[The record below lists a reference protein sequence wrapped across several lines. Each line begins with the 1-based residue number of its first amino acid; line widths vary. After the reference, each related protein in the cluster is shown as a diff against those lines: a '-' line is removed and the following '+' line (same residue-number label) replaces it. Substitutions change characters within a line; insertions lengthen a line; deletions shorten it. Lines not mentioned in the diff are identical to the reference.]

1 MTTMTKNEQMVAA
14 HFAVTELG
22 QTKAAVAR
30 EFGIS
35 PRTLGRWLETV
46 DTVRE
51 LAKLEREPEVVPV
64 VTEEVVEPAL
74 AKRKTWTFVNPNPTR
89 YADKKAR
96 VNKPTKK
103 PVPEKRGFNK
113 GYDAASP
120 ESMARLAAFAK
131 ELNGY

>member
-35 PRTLGRWLETV
+35 PRTLGRWLEAVETA
-46 DTVRE
+46 RE
-51 LAKLEREPEVVPV
+51 LAKLEREPEVAAPV
-64 VTEEVVEPAL
+64 VTEEPVPVL
-74 AKRKTWTFVNPNPTR
+74 AKRKIWTFVNPKPTR

-96 VNKPTKK
+96 VNKATKK
-103 PVPEKRGFNK
+103 PIPEQRGFSK